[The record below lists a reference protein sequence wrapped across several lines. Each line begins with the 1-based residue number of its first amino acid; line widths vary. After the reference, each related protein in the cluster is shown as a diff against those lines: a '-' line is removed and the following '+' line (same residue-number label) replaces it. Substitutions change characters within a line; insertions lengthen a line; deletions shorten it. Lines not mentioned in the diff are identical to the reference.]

1 MLSRKYPYFDVA
13 DKQFQMS
20 VRYNLSIQPQFI
32 KTSSAKGSTW
42 TISGEELGENEDKGF
57 YADLQVPGQDNT
69 TNGGDVSNDQPDV
82 GLDQSYGAYDDNLD
96 ADFYPPEGEKT
107 PFCFCFRNLAPAPY
121 KPLFGWEMKEPLA
134 LWKNV
139 LSFPRGFF

>member
-1 MLSRKYPYFDVA
+1 MISRKYPYFDVA

-42 TISGEELGENEDKGF
+42 TISEDEQENEDKGF
-57 YADLQVPGQDNT
+57 YPDLQVQGHDNI
-69 TNGGDVSNDQPDV
+69 TNGDVSNDQPDV
-82 GLDQSYGAYDDNLD
+82 GLDHSFGAYDDNID

-107 PFCFCFRNLAPAPY
+107 LRT
-121 KPLFGWEMKEPLA
+121 
-134 LWKNV
+134 
-139 LSFPRGFF
+139 S

>member
-42 TISGEELGENEDKGF
+42 TISGEELGENEDKAF
-57 YADLQVPGQDNT
+57 FPDLQVPGQDNT

-82 GLDQSYGAYDDNLD
+82 GLDQSFGAYDDNLD
-96 ADFYPPEGEKT
+96 ADFYPPEG
-107 PFCFCFRNLAPAPY
+107 
-121 KPLFGWEMKEPLA
+121 
-134 LWKNV
+134 
-139 LSFPRGFF
+139 